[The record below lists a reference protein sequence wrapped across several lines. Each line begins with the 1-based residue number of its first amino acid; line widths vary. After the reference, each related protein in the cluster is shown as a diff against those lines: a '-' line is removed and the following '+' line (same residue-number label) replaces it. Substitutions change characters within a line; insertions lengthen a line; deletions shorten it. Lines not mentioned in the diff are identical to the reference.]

1 MFQSVLTHR
10 NNNYPIILF
19 GQYKN
24 WNESKTTLT
33 VAIKIDSHTT
43 SLLKIWVNN
52 DGMFFLDPDW
62 TYFKSTTL
70 IWVIRNPIQISRL
83 ITKTRGLMWNRF
95 LLIFSPDLFS
105 HTCFFLNRG
114 SLPHV
119 HKTLRKA
126 RNACHYL
133 ETTINRKLKLLSDV
147 AKCPLTEKSYATKHL
162 QVKQRLRT
170 WNTLYWK
177 MIYDYSFIT
186 ALDYIITGNDIQRLS
201 FASSTTQALSPCQK

>member
-19 GQYKN
+19 GKYKN

-105 HTCFFLNRG
+105 HTFFSEQREPTSCSQNITQ
-114 SLPHV
+114 STKCLP
-119 HKTLRKA
+119 
-126 RNACHYL
+126 
-133 ETTINRKLKLLSDV
+133 LLGDNN
-147 AKCPLTEKSYATKHL
+147 K
-162 QVKQRLRT
+162 
-170 WNTLYWK
+170 
-177 MIYDYSFIT
+177 
-186 ALDYIITGNDIQRLS
+186 
-201 FASSTTQALSPCQK
+201 